1 MTRKFTGD
9 ELVIATHNKGKMA
22 EMTALF
28 APFGIKLYSAADFG
42 LESPPETGT
51 TFAENSEMKARFVAE
66 KTGKIALSD
75 DSGLCVNALDG
86 APGVYTAD
94 WAEENGPRDFNYAMK
109 KVIDQMGDN
118 PDRGGQF
125 VSVLTLCWPDG
136 HIETAEGIAE
146 GTLVWP
152 MRGTMGHGMDPI
164 FVPVG
169 DTRTYAE
176 MEQEE
181 KNGISHRA
189 RSFRAMIDKCFR

>member
-1 MTRKFTGD
+1 MARKFDGT

-28 APFGIKLYSAADFG
+28 APFGIKLYSAADLG

-51 TFAENSEMKARFVAE
+51 TFVENSEMKARYVAE
-66 KTGKIALSD
+66 KTGKPALSD
-75 DSGLCVNALDG
+75 DSGLCVNALGG

-94 WAEENGPRDFNYAMK
+94 WAEEKGPRDFNYAMK
-109 KVIDQMGDN
+109 KIVDGIGDN
-118 PDRGGQF
+118 PDRGAHF

-136 HIETAEGIAE
+136 HVEMAEGVAE
-146 GTLVWP
+146 GAIVWP
-152 MRGTMGHGMDPI
+152 MRGAHGHGCDPI
-164 FVPVG
+164 FVPQG

-176 MEQEE
+176 MDAAE
-181 KNGISHRA
+181 KNAMSHRA

>member
-1 MTRKFTGD
+1 MTRKFTGT

-28 APFGIKLYSAADFG
+28 APFGIKLYSAADLG

-51 TFAENSEMKARFVAE
+51 TFAENSEMKARYVAE
-66 KTGKIALSD
+66 KTGKPALSD
-75 DSGLCVNALDG
+75 DSGMCVNALDG

-94 WAEENGPRDFNYAMK
+94 WAEENGPRDFNYAME
-109 KVIDQMGDN
+109 KVIRLMGDN
-118 PDRGGQF
+118 PDRSARF

-136 HIETAEGIAE
+136 HIEMAEGVAE

-152 MRGTMGHGMDPI
+152 MRGTKGHGMDPI
-164 FVPVG
+164 FVPQG
-169 DTRTYAE
+169 DSRTYAE